1 LSSLKAHEN
10 EICEVITIVPKMSKR
25 LIVNPQLKAVS
36 MLDYAQ
42 SILPYVPWKEER
54 CMIPKSSLSQ

>member
-1 LSSLKAHEN
+1 
-10 EICEVITIVPKMSKR
+10 MSKR
-25 LIVNPQLKAVS
+25 LIVDPQLKAVS

-54 CMIPKSSLSQ
+54 CMIPKSCLSQ